1 MEALA
6 QVGGYHFSEVTFWYI
21 ALGIGFVV
29 VLVVIALLTL
39 LLRFVQD
46 IDGGVIGVEDVLQR
60 TSNNTS
66 ATFNI
71 PLIAGGVDA
80 ILNEG
85 LQHHLFLTR
94 VMTGGG
100 RKALGGR
107 EIGARR

>member
-1 MEALA
+1 MLFFA
-6 QVGGYHFSEVTFWYI
+6 QVGGYHYSEVTFWYV

-29 VLVVIALLTL
+29 ILVVIALLTL
-39 LLRFVQD
+39 LVRLVQD
-46 IDGGVIGVEDVLQR
+46 IDQGVVGVENVLAR

-71 PLIAGGVDA
+71 PLIAQGVDD

-100 RKALGGR
+100 RKTLGGR
-107 EIGARR
+107 DIGARR